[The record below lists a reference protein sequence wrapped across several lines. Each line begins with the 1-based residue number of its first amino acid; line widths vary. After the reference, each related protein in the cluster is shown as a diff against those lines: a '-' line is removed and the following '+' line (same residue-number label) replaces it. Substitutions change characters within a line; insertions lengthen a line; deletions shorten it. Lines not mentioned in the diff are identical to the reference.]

1 MGRYVIKRLL
11 VAIPTIIGLGIFVF
25 LVMRVLPGDVTY
37 SILGEDADPR
47 DIAALREKMGLNAPL
62 YLQFKDWMWQVA
74 RFSVDS
80 LVSEYPLTFWLKSAL
95 PLTASMALLSIL
107 ITVVVGI
114 PLGVISAVRQNTWV
128 DYVLRVI
135 TIAGLSMPTFWTGVL
150 AIFFL
155 VILFNWIP
163 PFEYANPFKNPF
175 GSLQQLILPALV
187 LSYSQLA
194 EVARITRSSMLEV
207 LREDYIR
214 TAQAKGLRQIV
225 VMRRHA
231 LRNALIPVLTMAG
244 VQFAFMLNGSIVV
257 ETIFNLKGVGFLM
270 IEAVQNRDYPVI
282 EMLIML
288 IGVLVV
294 SVNLVIDV
302 LYGYID
308 PRIRTGGS
316 AL

>member
-1 MGRYVIKRLL
+1 
-11 VAIPTIIGLGIFVF
+11 
-25 LVMRVLPGDVTY
+25 
-37 SILGEDADPR
+37 
-47 DIAALREKMGLNAPL
+47 
-62 YLQFKDWMWQVA
+62 
-74 RFSVDS
+74 
-80 LVSEYPLTFWLKSAL
+80 
-95 PLTASMALLSIL
+95 
-107 ITVVVGI
+107 
-114 PLGVISAVRQNTWV
+114 VRQNTWV

-163 PFEYANPFKNPF
+163 PFEYANPFKNPL

-225 VMRRHA
+225 VLRRHA

-294 SVNLVIDV
+294 FVNLVVDV